1 MNKTRGFLQLTYIL
15 YHHLDKVG
23 GSKKANCLSVYLSLM
38 KYCWKSNDYRAGLRH
53 STIEKDTKL
62 SRTTIHRTLL
72 TLTKL
77 NVISTIKGR
86 SGKTYQINPKFV
98 KFEKGMYKNETS
110 MYKNETSNVS
120 NVQTLVETI
129 IYNNTIE
136 EIIKNN
142 RGNQQLIIDNLAKLP
157 LTDLK
162 KDKNNPYYIKLAIQR
177 KQELAANEKKTYVPP
192 QKILQALKSISKNSN
207 PRYREK
213 VSYNKRNNL
222 DYKGNPIVKDDKIST
237 ERGNPIAKDKN
248 KV

>member
-98 KFEKGMYKNETS
+98 KFEKGMFQNETHLFQN
-110 MYKNETSNVS
+110 YTSNVS
-120 NVQTLVETI
+120 DVQTLVEQQ
-129 IYNNTIE
+129 YNNNNSIE
-136 EIIKNN
+136 EVIKNYK
-142 RGNQQLIIDNLAKLP
+142 GNQQSIIDNLAKLP

-162 KDKNNPYYIKLAIQR
+162 MDKNNPYYVKLAIQR
-177 KQELAANEKKTYVPP
+177 KEELAANEKKTYVSP
-192 QKILQALKSISKNSN
+192 QKILQALNTIKKETNV
-207 PRYREK
+207 RYREK
-213 VSYNKRNNL
+213 REYNIRNNL
-222 DYKGNPIVKDDKIST
+222 DYKGN
-237 ERGNPIAKDKN
+237 AKDKN

>member
-177 KQELAANEKKTYVPP
+177 KQELQANEKKTYVPP
-192 QKILQALKSISKNSN
+192 QKILQALNTIKKETNV
-207 PRYREK
+207 RYREK
-213 VSYNKRNNL
+213 REYNIRNNL
-222 DYKGNPIVKDDKIST
+222 DYKGNPI
-237 ERGNPIAKDKN
+237 AKDKN

>member
-1 MNKTRGFLQLTYIL
+1 MIKTRGFLQLTYML

-53 STIEKDTKL
+53 STIQKDTGL

-86 SGKTYQINPKFV
+86 SGKTYQINTKFV
-98 KFEKGMYKNETS
+98 KFEKGMFQNETS
-110 MYKNETSNVS
+110 MYKNETLNVS
-120 NVQTLVETI
+120 NVKTLVETI
-129 IYNNTIE
+129 DTITNKTIE
-136 EIIKNN
+136 DVIRANK
-142 RGNQQLIIDNLAKLP
+142 GNQQSIIDSLAKLP
-157 LTDLK
+157 MTDLK
-162 KDKNNPYYIKLAIQR
+162 MDKNNPYYVKLAIQR
-177 KQELAANEKKTYVPP
+177 KQELVANEKKTYVSP

-222 DYKGNPIVKDDKIST
+222 DYKGNPIAK
-237 ERGNPIAKDKN
+237 NKDK
-248 KV
+248 V

>member
-1 MNKTRGFLQLTYIL
+1 MNKTRGFLQLTYML

-38 KYCWKSNDYRAGLRH
+38 KYCWKSNNYRAGLRH
-53 STIEKDTKL
+53 STIQKDTGL

-86 SGKTYQINPKFV
+86 SGKTYQINVKFV
-98 KFEKGMYKNETS
+98 KFEKGMFQNETS
-110 MYKNETSNVS
+110 MYKNETLNVS
-120 NVQTLVETI
+120 NVKTLVETI
-129 IYNNTIE
+129 DTITNKPIE
-136 EIIKNN
+136 DVIKDYK
-142 RGNQQLIIDNLAKLP
+142 GNQQSIIDNLAKLP

-162 KDKNNPYYIKLAIQR
+162 MDKNNPYYVRLAIQR
-177 KQELAANEKKTYVPP
+177 KEELQANEKKTYVPP

-213 VSYNKRNNL
+213 VAYNKRNNL
-222 DYKGNPIVKDDKIST
+222 DYKGN
-237 ERGNPIAKDKN
+237 AKDKN

>member
-1 MNKTRGFLQLTYIL
+1 MIKTRGFLQLTYVL

-53 STIEKDTKL
+53 STIQKDTGL

-110 MYKNETSNVS
+110 MYKNETLNVS
-120 NVQTLVETI
+120 NVKTLVETL
-129 IYNNTIE
+129 IYSNTID

-142 RGNQQLIIDNLAKLP
+142 RGNQQLIIDHLAKLP
-157 LTDLK
+157 MTDLK
-162 KDKNNPYYIKLAIQR
+162 KDKNNPYYVKLAIQR
-177 KQELAANEKKTYVPP
+177 KEELAANEKKTYVSP

>member
-1 MNKTRGFLQLTYIL
+1 MIKTRGFLQLTYVL

-53 STIEKDTKL
+53 STIQKDTGL

-86 SGKTYQINPKFV
+86 SGKTYQINTKFV
-98 KFEKGMYKNETS
+98 KFEKGMFQNETS
-110 MYKNETSNVS
+110 MYKNETLNVS
-120 NVQTLVETI
+120 NVKTLVETL

-142 RGNQQLIIDNLAKLP
+142 RGNKQSIIDSLAKLP
-157 LTDLK
+157 MTDLK
-162 KDKNNPYYIKLAIQR
+162 MDKNNPYYVKLAIQR
-177 KQELAANEKKTYVPP
+177 KEELAANEKKTYVSP

-213 VSYNKRNNL
+213 VAYNKRNNL
-222 DYKGNPIVKDDKIST
+222 DYKGNAK
-237 ERGNPIAKDKN
+237 NKDK
-248 KV
+248 V

>member
-53 STIEKDTKL
+53 STIQKDTGL

-98 KFEKGMYKNETS
+98 KFEKGMFQNETHLFQN
-110 MYKNETSNVS
+110 YTSNVS
-120 NVQTLVETI
+120 DVQTLVEQQ
-129 IYNNTIE
+129 YNNNNSIE
-136 EIIKNN
+136 EVIKNYK
-142 RGNQQLIIDNLAKLP
+142 GNQQSIIDNLAKLP
-157 LTDLK
+157 MTDLK
-162 KDKNNPYYIKLAIQR
+162 MDKNNPYYIKLAIQR
-177 KQELAANEKKTYVPP
+177 KEELAANEKKTYVSP
-192 QKILQALKSISKNSN
+192 QKILQALNTIKKETNV
-207 PRYREK
+207 RYREK
-213 VSYNKRNNL
+213 REYNIRNNL
-222 DYKGNPIVKDDKIST
+222 DYKGN
-237 ERGNPIAKDKN
+237 AKDKN

>member
-98 KFEKGMYKNETS
+98 KFEKGMFQNETHLFQN
-110 MYKNETSNVS
+110 YTSNVS
-120 NVQTLVETI
+120 DVQTLVEQQ
-129 IYNNTIE
+129 YNNNNSIE
-136 EIIKNN
+136 EVIKNYK
-142 RGNQQLIIDNLAKLP
+142 GNQQSIIDNLAKLP
-157 LTDLK
+157 MTDLK
-162 KDKNNPYYIKLAIQR
+162 MDKNNPYYVKLAIQR
-177 KQELAANEKKTYVPP
+177 KEELQANEKKTYVSP

-222 DYKGNPIVKDDKIST
+222 DYKGN
-237 ERGNPIAKDKN
+237 AKDKN

>member
-1 MNKTRGFLQLTYIL
+1 VIKTRGFLQLTYVL

-62 SRTTIHRTLL
+62 SRTTIHRTLQ

-77 NVISTIKGR
+77 NVISTVKGR

-162 KDKNNPYYIKLAIQR
+162 KDKNNPYYVKLAIQR
-177 KQELAANEKKTYVPP
+177 KQELVANEKKTYVPP

-213 VSYNKRNNL
+213 VAYNKRNNL
-222 DYKGNPIVKDDKIST
+222 DWKGN
-237 ERGNPIAKDKN
+237 AKDKD